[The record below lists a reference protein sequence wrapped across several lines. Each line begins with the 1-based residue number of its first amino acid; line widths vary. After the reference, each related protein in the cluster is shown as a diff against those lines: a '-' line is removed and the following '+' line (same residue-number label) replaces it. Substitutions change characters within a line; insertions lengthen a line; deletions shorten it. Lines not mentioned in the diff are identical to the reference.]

1 MPGALFNKQIALM
14 WEVGRGEEVASDGLG
29 EILKLHQGDVWTLGV
44 PPTNLVKGVK
54 HFNTQNLT
62 MCSVWYKQASFL
74 QIISVLWIFSNA
86 SYQRWEADDKTYR
99 PDWGYQQFGPARSK
113 LFSSFLFSFYT
124 FVIFFCILVL
134 HGANFIRN
142 NKSIKLNVF
151 KVQMFHNIALT

>member
-1 MPGALFNKQIALM
+1 M
-14 WEVGRGEEVASDGLG
+14 WGEVGGGEEVASDGLG
-29 EILKLHQGDVWTLGV
+29 EILELHQGDVWTLGV

-113 LFSSFLFSFYT
+113 LFSSFF
-124 FVIFFCILVL
+124 IFILYFCILVL
-134 HGANFIRN
+134 QGANFIRN

-151 KVQMFHNIALT
+151 KVHTNVPQHCINIKPKNWK

>member
-1 MPGALFNKQIALM
+1 M

-62 MCSVWYKQASFL
+62 MCSVWYKQVSFL

-113 LFSSFLFSFYT
+113 LFFCFIFILYFSI
-124 FVIFFCILVL
+124 FVFFCILKTKCRVKF
-134 HGANFIRN
+134 GKINIRQ
-142 NKSIKLNVF
+142 NKHFREKLR
-151 KVQMFHNIALT
+151 